1 MHSLLFLD
9 KYFLRNRAIWPRFVF
24 DWYFVYRNPGTKIKE
39 PGTSSSF
46 VFLHLLHNISF
57 GIFRKIRGQMARF
70 LKKYLSKNNKLCI
83 LLILEIQALK
93 WCNIYLT
100 DIWFKSYTWSKQIFW
115 YKLSS
120 FLPLKNTVLPRFRVS
135 NVNIFF
141 KTLYQIKA
149 FNIFFV
155 YRNPGTKI
163 KEPGTSSS
171 FVFLHLLHN
180 ISFGIFRKIKGDNL
194 A

>member
-1 MHSLLFLD
+1 VPFDYVSFSTGTFTNDELVPGSFIFVPGFRD
-9 KYFLRNRAIWPRFVF
+9 TKYQSK
-24 DWYFVYRNPGTKIKE
+24 TK
-39 PGTSSSF
+39 
-46 VFLHLLHNISF
+46 
-57 GIFRKIRGQMARF
+57 RGQMARF

-120 FLPLKNTVLPRFRVS
+120 FPPLKNTVLPRFRVS

-149 FNIFFV
+149 FNIFFLIIFGV
-155 YRNPGTKI
+155 PPHKYKYLKWPPLI
-163 KEPGTSSS
+163 KSVILFNGSNASTS
-171 FVFLHLLHN
+171 VTY
-180 ISFGIFRKIKGDNL
+180 
-194 A
+194 

>member
-1 MHSLLFLD
+1 MLFVKRCIIFGCLFCD
-9 KYFLRNRAIWPRFVF
+9 FA
-24 DWYFVYRNPGTKIKE
+24 
-39 PGTSSSF
+39 SF
-46 VFLHLLHNISF
+46 VQFLSQIVSLYLPNDMLCKRWRNTNDELVPGSF
-57 GIFRKIRGQMARF
+57 IFVPGFRYTKYQSKTKRGQMARF

-120 FLPLKNTVLPRFRVS
+120 FPPLKKTVLPRFRVS

-149 FNIFFV
+149 FNIFF
-155 YRNPGTKI
+155 I
-163 KEPGTSSS
+163 MECTSWKYLIPFKNYTYKRTGKYLSW
-171 FVFLHLLHN
+171 F
-180 ISFGIFRKIKGDNL
+180 
-194 A
+194 

>member
-1 MHSLLFLD
+1 LSPF
-9 KYFLRNRAIWPRFVF
+9 
-24 DWYFVYRNPGTKIKE
+24 
-39 PGTSSSF
+39 
-46 VFLHLLHNISF
+46 
-57 GIFRKIRGQMARF
+57 IFRNIPNDMLCKRWRNTNDELVPGSFIFVPGFRDTKYQSKTKRGQMARF

-120 FLPLKNTVLPRFRVS
+120 FPPLKNTVLPRFRVS

-149 FNIFFV
+149 FNIFFIV
-155 YRNPGTKI
+155 KF
-163 KEPGTSSS
+163 TSWKYLIPFKNYTYKHTGKYLSW
-171 FVFLHLLHN
+171 F
-180 ISFGIFRKIKGDNL
+180 
-194 A
+194 